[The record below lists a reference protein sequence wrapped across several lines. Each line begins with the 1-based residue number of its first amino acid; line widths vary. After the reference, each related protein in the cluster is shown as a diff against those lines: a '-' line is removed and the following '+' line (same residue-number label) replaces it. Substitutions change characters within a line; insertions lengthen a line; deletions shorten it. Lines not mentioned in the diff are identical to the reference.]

1 MLCLCTIGQK
11 SLWDYSS
18 CCSYYN
24 AQHLLSTFHV
34 CQDLGNEVLP
44 HGLPHL
50 ICLKLILFLVFVENQ
65 KIEGKCTNLCLI
77 KKIYGCWVHYFQYCS
92 YSMSNT
98 KIHILRYLYILAYNN
113 TICIMYSFY
122 SAARMMKACS
132 IRKLPSISHFIMCWI
147 TILAT
152 SLLTTHTYQLY
163 QLIISMCLIHFMQ
176 NQLQLGLMPKFLNGK
191 YYQMP
196 SHPPWY
202 VPHTYIHH
210 LLPLPQRRFRIRQAS
225 LPSILLLLWSLHL
238 FLPLNQ
244 QWTL

>member
-1 MLCLCTIGQK
+1 MSRPRQRGFTSWITSSNLFETNIIFSICWK
-11 SLWDYSS
+11 SKNRREVYKSVSYKKKYS
-18 CCSYYN
+18 
-24 AQHLLSTFHV
+24 
-34 CQDLGNEVLP
+34 
-44 HGLPHL
+44 
-50 ICLKLILFLVFVENQ
+50 
-65 KIEGKCTNLCLI
+65 
-77 KKIYGCWVHYFQYCS
+77 CWVHYFQYCS

-98 KIHILRYLYILAYNN
+98 KIHTLRYLYILAYNN

-191 YYQMP
+191 YCQMP
-196 SHPPWY
+196 SHQPWY